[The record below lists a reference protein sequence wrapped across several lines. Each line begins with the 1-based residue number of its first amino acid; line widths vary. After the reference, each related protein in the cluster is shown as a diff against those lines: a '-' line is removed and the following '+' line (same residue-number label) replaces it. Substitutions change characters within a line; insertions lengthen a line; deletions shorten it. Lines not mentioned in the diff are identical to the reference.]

1 MMRLDM
7 AKILVVDDEAK
18 LCESLC
24 KSLAHRGFDA
34 ASASCGEEAT
44 KLMLDREL
52 SAVFLDLRLG
62 AENGLDLI
70 PRFLKL
76 RPGIPIIMLTAYAEV
91 ETAVQ
96 AMKIG
101 ASDYIRKPIRVPD
114 LLKILEENIGRK
126 RSPVEAGAGDTA
138 KAASPPRF
146 ITKNTQM
153 LSLIAKA
160 TRIARSDLPILI
172 QGESGTG
179 KEILAGHIHA
189 NSDRG
194 GLPMQTVNCSA
205 LPESLLDN
213 ELFGHERGA
222 FTGADRVFKGLFEQ
236 AEGSSLFLDEMGD
249 MPLSLQSKILRT
261 IQNHEVRRIG
271 GNSTIRVNVR
281 FIASTN
287 HDLEAL
293 IRERRFRG
301 DLYYR
306 LNTAPFQLLPLRERK
321 EDIVP
326 LAEHFLAEA
335 AARQR
340 GRAFA
345 LTEEVRDRLL
355 AHQWP
360 GNVRELKSVIFF
372 AATVATGE
380 TLAVKDLPPFI
391 EGAGAQEGAV
401 ARTLKHNEKAFI
413 ADVLEKT
420 NHNIKRSAE
429 ILEITRATLYKK
441 MLKYGIRRRGGG

>member
-1 MMRLDM
+1 MR
-7 AKILVVDDEAK
+7 ILVVDDEVK

-24 KSLAHRGFDA
+24 TSLVHRGFDA
-34 ASASCGEEAT
+34 TSASCGAEAT
-44 KLMLDREL
+44 KLLLDREF
-52 SAVFLDLRLG
+52 SAVILDLRLG
-62 AENGLDLI
+62 EENGLELV
-70 PRFLKL
+70 PRFLRL
-76 RPGIPIIMLTAYAEV
+76 RPGMPIIMLTAYAEV

-101 ASDYIRKPIRVPD
+101 AADYIRKPIRIPD
-114 LLKILEENIGRK
+114 LLKTLEENIGFK
-126 RSPVEAGAGDTA
+126 RSAAEAGA
-138 KAASPPRF
+138 SPQPRF

-153 LSLIAKA
+153 LSLIDKA

-179 KEILAGHIHA
+179 KEILAGLIHA
-189 NSDRG
+189 HSDRS

-222 FTGADRVFKGLFEQ
+222 FTGADRAFKGLFEQ
-236 AEGSSLFLDEMGD
+236 AEGSSLLLDELGD

-261 IQNHEVRRIG
+261 IQNNEIRRIG
-271 GNSTIRVNVR
+271 GSATIRVDVR
-281 FIASTN
+281 FIAASN

-293 IRERRFRG
+293 MREHRFRE

-306 LNTAPFQLLPLRERK
+306 LNMAPFQLLPLRERR

-326 LAEHFLAEA
+326 LAEHFLREA
-335 AARQR
+335 AARQQ
-340 GRAFA
+340 GRAFT
-345 LTEEVRDRLL
+345 LTGEVRDVLL
-355 AHQWP
+355 AYQWP
-360 GNVRELKSVIFF
+360 GNVRELKSVILF
-372 AATVATGE
+372 AATVATE
-380 TLAVKDLPPFI
+380 ELIAVTDLPPFI
-391 EGAGAQEGAV
+391 RGTGTRVPSE
-401 ARTLKHNEKAFI
+401 ARNLKDNEKALI

-429 ILEITRATLYKK
+429 MLDITRATLYKK
-441 MLKYGIRRRGGG
+441 MERYGIGRRGGE

>member
-1 MMRLDM
+1 M
-7 AKILVVDDEAK
+7 AKILVVDDEVR

-24 KSLAHRGFDA
+24 RSLSHRGFDA
-34 ASASCGEEAT
+34 ASASCGDDAA
-44 KLMLDREL
+44 KLILDREL
-52 SAVFLDLRLG
+52 SAILLDLRLG
-62 AENGLDLI
+62 TENGLDLI

-101 ASDYIRKPIRVPD
+101 ASDYIRKPIRIPD
-114 LLKILEENIGRK
+114 LLKTLEENIARK
-126 RSPVEAGAGDTA
+126 RSAPETGASDIA
-138 KAASPPRF
+138 KAESPTQF
-146 ITKNTQM
+146 ITRNTQM
-153 LSLIAKA
+153 LSTIEKA

-179 KEILAGHIHA
+179 KEILAGIIHA

-194 GLPMQTVNCSA
+194 SLPMQTINCAA

-222 FTGADRVFKGLFEQ
+222 FTGADKVFKGLFEQ
-236 AEGSSLFLDEMGD
+236 AEGSSLFLDELGD

-261 IQNHEVRRIG
+261 IQNHEIRRIG
-271 GNSTIRVNVR
+271 GNATIRVDVR
-281 FIASTN
+281 FIAATN
-287 HDLEAL
+287 HDLETL
-293 IRERRFRG
+293 VRERRLRE

-306 LNTAPFQLLPLRERK
+306 LNMAPFQLLPLRERR

-326 LAEHFLAEA
+326 LAEHFLREA
-335 AARQR
+335 AERQQ
-340 GRAFA
+340 GRVFA
-345 LTEEVRDRLL
+345 LAEEVRDLLL
-355 AHQWP
+355 AYQWP
-360 GNVRELKSVIFF
+360 GNVRELKSALFF
-372 AATVATGE
+372 AATVATDE
-380 TLAVKDLPPFI
+380 AIAVKDLPPFI
-391 EGAGAQEGAV
+391 KGARAQEPTA
-401 ARTLKHNEKAFI
+401 ARTLKHNEKALI
-413 ADVLEKT
+413 ADVLERN

-441 MLKYGIRRRGGG
+441 ILKYGIRRRGGG